1 MGDTISS
8 SSVWLHN
15 SAALHGDRKCER
27 AKDREGG
34 RKEAMKDGRQRKKG
48 VRTDERAATE
58 PALATQSLTGLF
70 IVQRDASS
78 LSHNCTF
85 FPFSCTF
92 AFSGPERVRDRV
104 CLRER
109 MQGSY
114 L

>member
-1 MGDTISS
+1 
-8 SSVWLHN
+8 
-15 SAALHGDRKCER
+15 
-27 AKDREGG
+27 
-34 RKEAMKDGRQRKKG
+34 MKDGRQRKKG

>member
-1 MGDTISS
+1 MTR
-8 SSVWLHN
+8 N
-15 SAALHGDRKCER
+15 EKRR
-27 AKDREGG
+27 AKNREGG
-34 RKEAMKDGRQRKKG
+34 RKEAMKDGRVGRQRKKG

-109 MQGSY
+109 MQGSN